1 MVPSANSI
9 LGHMVPKSLRGYAIS
24 RAWLFGFTGFFLGP
38 TLMGFVSEQ
47 VGLRWAFVM
56 IAGFM
61 AAIVPLVLEM
71 RRRGG

>member
-1 MVPSANSI
+1 
-9 LGHMVPKSLRGYAIS
+9 
-24 RAWLFGFTGFFLGP
+24 
-38 TLMGFVSEQ
+38 MGFVSEQ